1 MQFSELG
8 LDPLI
13 LNAVTASGYETA
25 TLVQQQAVPAALTG
39 RDLLVSSHT
48 GSGKTA
54 AFLLPSI
61 QRLLVESTGKG
72 IGPRVLVLTPTREL
86 ALQVEKSAM
95 KYGQALR
102 RFRTAC
108 LVGGAPYGLQLKRL
122 AQPVDVV
129 VATPGRLIDHL
140 ERGKIDFSRLEVL
153 VLDEADRMLDMGFVD
168 DIQAI
173 AARCPSERQTLLFSA
188 TLDGVVGNLA
198 RELTRDAQRI
208 EIEAA
213 PKQEAKIE
221 QRLLYADNMDHKQR
235 LLDALLR
242 DAEMTQAIVFAST
255 KRSTEEISDL
265 LADSGFASDALHGD
279 MQQGQRNRALQRLRE
294 GRTKVLVATDVAA
307 RGIDVAG
314 ISHVINF
321 DLPRQA
327 EDYVH
332 RIGRTGRA
340 GRTGIAVSF
349 AGMREGGLVKNIERY
364 TGNRIEVHTLPGL
377 EPTQRPQAGR
387 PAPGNGRPRSGNGGG
402 NRSGGFGEKRSW
414 GGGERSH
421 ASGGYSGSR
430 TDGAPRAYGDRA
442 PRGDSADNRDR
453 GFRSERPQGDRPVR
467 DGAPRGNR
475 FEGAARDHAPRSY
488 GDHAPRAYGD
498 RPPRDGNRF
507 VAEHAPKPDVDGNSV
522 EYWKKREQE
531 AKARTQRPHGDRPAR
546 AGQPARSGAGAGE
559 PRRSYGNDNR
569 GAGGHARVG
578 VRGRFKD

>member
-1 MQFSELG
+1 MSFSELG

-13 LNAVTASGYETA
+13 LKSVLAAGYENA
-25 TLVQQQAVPAALTG
+25 TPVQLQSIPAALTG
-39 RDLLVSSHT
+39 RDLLVSSNT

-61 QRLLVESTGKG
+61 QRLLAESTGKG
-72 IGPRVLVLTPTREL
+72 MGPRVLVLTPTREL

-95 KYGQALR
+95 TYGKDMR

-108 LVGGAPYGLQLKRL
+108 LVGGSPYGLQLKRL

-168 DIQAI
+168 DIKAI

-208 EIEAA
+208 EIAA
-213 PKQEAKIE
+213 VPQQESKIE
-221 QRLLYADNMDHKQR
+221 QRLLFADNMDHKNR

-242 DAEMTQAIVFAST
+242 GVDMTQAIVFAST

-265 LADSGFASDALHGD
+265 LAESGFASDALHGD

-294 GRTKVLVATDVAA
+294 GRTRVLVATDVAA

-364 TGNRIEVHTLPGL
+364 TGSRIEVHTLPGL
-377 EPTQRPQAGR
+377 EPTQKPSAGARPS
-387 PAPGNGRPRSGNGGG
+387 PGGRPRSN
-402 NRSGGFGEKRSW
+402 NSAPRGGFGDKRS
-414 GGGERSH
+414 E
-421 ASGGYSGSR
+421 
-430 TDGAPRAYGDRA
+430 
-442 PRGDSADNRDR
+442 
-453 GFRSERPQGDRPVR
+453 
-467 DGAPRGNR
+467 
-475 FEGAARDHAPRSY
+475 PRS
-488 GDHAPRAYGD
+488 YGD
-498 RPPRDGNRF
+498 RPPRGDSRDNRGGYRADARPSGDRPARSDAPRGNRADSAPRGPF
-507 VAEHAPKPDVDGNSV
+507 GGAPRAYADRPPRNEGYRGADTQGAPKAEVNGNSV
-522 EYWKKREQE
+522 EYWEKRERE
-531 AKARTQRPHGDRPAR
+531 AKAKAATPRSYGDRGNSARPA
-546 AGQPARSGAGAGE
+546 QPARSA
-559 PRRSYGNDNR
+559 GNDNR
-569 GAGGHARVG
+569 GGGNRVG

>member
-1 MQFSELG
+1 MSFSELG

-13 LNAVTASGYETA
+13 LKSVLDSGYEHA
-25 TLVQQQAVPAALTG
+25 TPVQQQAIPAALTG

-61 QRLLVESTGKG
+61 QRLLAEPTVKS

-95 KYGQALR
+95 KYGKELR

-122 AQPVDVV
+122 STPVDVV

-173 AARCPSERQTLLFSA
+173 AARCPAERQTLLFSA

-198 RELTRDAQRI
+198 RELTKDAQRI

-221 QRLLYADNMDHKQR
+221 QRLLYADNMDHKTR

-242 DAEMTQAIVFAST
+242 DVDLTQAIVFAAT
-255 KRSTEEISDL
+255 KKSAEEISDL
-265 LADSGFASDALHGD
+265 LSDSGFAADSLHGD
-279 MQQGQRNRALQRLRE
+279 MQQGQRNRALQRLRD
-294 GRTKVLVATDVAA
+294 GRTRVLVATDVAA
-307 RGIDVAG
+307 RGIDVAT

-349 AGMREGGLVKNIERY
+349 AGMREVGLVRNIERY
-364 TGNRIEVHTLPGL
+364 TGNRIDVHTLPGL
-377 EPTQRPQAGR
+377 EPTQKPAGGR
-387 PAPGNGRPRSGNGGG
+387 PAG
-402 NRSGGFGEKRSW
+402 NR
-414 GGGERSH
+414 
-421 ASGGYSGSR
+421 
-430 TDGAPRAYGDRA
+430 
-442 PRGDSADNRDR
+442 
-453 GFRSERPQGDRPVR
+453 
-467 DGAPRGNR
+467 PRGNA
-475 FEGAARDHAPRSY
+475 GARGGYGDKRPDGQKRSY
-488 GDHAPRAYGD
+488 GDRSEPRSYGD
-498 RPPRDGNRF
+498 RPPRGDSRDNRDRGYRSDARPVRSAAPRANRF
-507 VAEHAPKPDVDGNSV
+507 EQAARTPSDVPRMTEERGGPEVDGNSV
-522 EYWKKREQE
+522 EYWARRERE
-531 AKARTQRPHGDRPAR
+531 AKAAVARHGNRDGNRARP
-546 AGQPARSGAGAGE
+546 GQA
-559 PRRSYGNDNR
+559 RSYGGDSRPGGSR
-569 GAGGHARVG
+569 GG

>member
-1 MQFSELG
+1 MSFSELG
-8 LDPLI
+8 LDPL
-13 LNAVTASGYETA
+13 LLKSVLAAGYENA
-25 TLVQQQAVPAALTG
+25 TPVQMQSIPAAMTG
-39 RDLLVSSHT
+39 RDLLVSSNT

-54 AFLLPSI
+54 AFLLPSM

-72 IGPRVLVLTPTREL
+72 MGPRVLVLTPTREL

-95 KYGQALR
+95 KYGNDLR

-108 LVGGAPYGLQLKRL
+108 LVGGSPYGLQLKRL
-122 AQPVDVV
+122 SQPVDVV

-168 DIQAI
+168 DIKAI
-173 AARCPSERQTLLFSA
+173 AARCPKERQTLLFSA

-208 EIEAA
+208 EIAA
-213 PKQEAKIE
+213 VPMQEAKIE
-221 QRLLYADNMDHKQR
+221 QRMLFADNMDHKNR

-242 DAEMTQAIVFAST
+242 DVEMTQAIVFAST

-265 LADSGFASDALHGD
+265 LAESGFASDALHGD

-377 EPTQRPQAGR
+377 EPTQKPSAGRPSAGR
-387 PAPGNGRPRSGNGGG
+387 PASSGRPRSN
-402 NRSGGFGEKRSW
+402 SGPRVGEKRSF
-414 GGGERSH
+414 
-421 ASGGYSGSR
+421 
-430 TDGAPRAYGDRA
+430 GDR
-442 PRGDSADNRDR
+442 
-453 GFRSERPQGDRPVR
+453 SE
-467 DGAPRGNR
+467 
-475 FEGAARDHAPRSY
+475 PRS
-488 GDHAPRAYGD
+488 YGD
-498 RPPRDGNRF
+498 RPPRGDSRDNRDRGYRADAPRPAGDRPARSDASPGNRF
-507 VAEHAPKPDVDGNSV
+507 DGAPRTPYADRPPRNEGFRGAEASREPKAEVNGNSV
-522 EYWKKREQE
+522 EYWEKRERE
-531 AKARTQRPHGDRPAR
+531 AKAKAAAARGNSARP
-546 AGQPARSGAGAGE
+546 GQP
-559 PRRSYGNDNR
+559 RSYGNDNR
-569 GAGGHARVG
+569 GGNSRVG

>member
-1 MQFSELG
+1 MSFSELG

-13 LNAVTASGYETA
+13 LKSVLAAGYETA
-25 TLVQQQAVPAALTG
+25 TPVQLQAIPAALTG
-39 RDLLVSSHT
+39 RDLLVSSNT

-95 KYGQALR
+95 TYGKDMR

-108 LVGGAPYGLQLKRL
+108 LVGGSPYGLQLKRL
-122 AQPVDVV
+122 SQSVDVV

-168 DIQAI
+168 DIKSI
-173 AARCPSERQTLLFSA
+173 AARCPKERQTLLFSA

-198 RELTRDAQRI
+198 RELTREAQRI
-208 EIEAA
+208 EIAA
-213 PKQEAKIE
+213 VPMQESKIE
-221 QRLLYADNMDHKQR
+221 QRLLFADNMDHKNR

-242 DAEMTQAIVFAST
+242 GVEMTQAIVFAST

-265 LADSGFASDALHGD
+265 LAESGFASDALHGD

-349 AGMREGGLVKNIERY
+349 AGMREVGLVKNIERY

-377 EPTQRPQAGR
+377 EPTQKPTAGR
-387 PAPGNGRPRSGNGGG
+387 PPAGRPSSGRPRTANAP
-402 NRSGGFGEKRSW
+402 RAGEKRSF
-414 GGGERSH
+414 GDRSE
-421 ASGGYSGSR
+421 
-430 TDGAPRAYGDRA
+430 PRSYGDRP
-442 PRGDSADNRDR
+442 PRGDSRDNRDR
-453 GFRSERPQGDRPVR
+453 GYRADAPRPSGDRPAR
-467 DGAPRGNR
+467 TDAPRGNR
-475 FEGAARDHAPRSY
+475 FENAARGPSDVPRVYS
-488 GDHAPRAYGD
+488 D
-498 RPPRDGNRF
+498 RPPRNEGYRGAAAAPAPR
-507 VAEHAPKPDVDGNSV
+507 AEVDGNSV
-522 EYWKKREQE
+522 EYWEKRERE
-531 AKARTQRPHGDRPAR
+531 AKAKAAAARGNNGNSAARPS
-546 AGQPARSGAGAGE
+546 QPRSFGTE
-559 PRRSYGNDNR
+559 NR
-569 GAGGHARVG
+569 GGSSRVG

>member
-1 MQFSELG
+1 MSFSELG

-13 LNAVTASGYETA
+13 LKSVLDAGYENA
-25 TLVQQQAVPAALTG
+25 TPVQQQAIPAALTG

-61 QRLLVESTGKG
+61 QRLLAEPGVKSM
-72 IGPRVLVLTPTREL
+72 GPRVLVLTPTREL

-95 KYGQALR
+95 KYGAALR

-122 AQPVDVV
+122 SAPVDVV

-168 DIQAI
+168 DIRAI
-173 AARCPSERQTLLFSA
+173 AARCPAARQTLLFSA

-198 RELTRDAQRI
+198 RELTKDAQRI
-208 EIEAA
+208 EIAAA
-213 PKQEAKIE
+213 PKAEAKIE
-221 QRLLYADNMDHKQR
+221 QRLLYADNMDHKTR

-242 DAEMTQAIVFAST
+242 DVDMTQAIVFAAT
-255 KRSTEEISDL
+255 KKSAEEISDL
-265 LADSGFASDALHGD
+265 LSGSGFAADSLHGD
-279 MQQGQRNRALQRLRE
+279 MQQGQRNRALQRLRD
-294 GRTKVLVATDVAA
+294 GRTRVLVATDVAA
-307 RGIDVAG
+307 RGIDVAT

-349 AGMREGGLVKNIERY
+349 AGMREVGLVKNIERY
-364 TGNRIEVHTLPGL
+364 TGSRIDVHTLPGL
-377 EPTQRPQAGR
+377 EPAQKPAAGR
-387 PAPGNGRPRSGNGGG
+387 PAGNRPRGNPAGG
-402 NRSGGFGEKRSW
+402 RGFGDKRA
-414 GGGERSH
+414 RS
-421 ASGGYSGSR
+421 SE
-430 TDGAPRAYGDRA
+430 PRSYGDRP
-442 PRGDSADNRDR
+442 PRGDSRDNRDR
-453 GFRSERPQGDRPVR
+453 GYRSDARPARTD
-467 DGAPRGNR
+467 APRGNR
-475 FEGAARDHAPRSY
+475 FEQAVRTPSDVPRMT
-488 GDHAPRAYGD
+488 G
-498 RPPRDGNRF
+498 
-507 VAEHAPKPDVDGNSV
+507 EHASAVEVNGNSV
-522 EYWKKREQE
+522 EYWEKRERE
-531 AKARTQRPHGDRPAR
+531 AKARAAAARNANGNRARPA
-546 AGQPARSGAGAGE
+546 QP
-559 PRRSYGNDNR
+559 RSYGDSR
-569 GAGGHARVG
+569 PGGSRG

>member
-1 MQFSELG
+1 MSFSELG

-13 LNAVTASGYETA
+13 LKSVLAAGYENA
-25 TLVQQQAVPAALTG
+25 TPVQQQAIPAALG
-39 RDLLVSSHT
+39 GGDLLVSSHT

-61 QRLLVESTGKG
+61 QRLLAEPAIKS

-86 ALQVEKSAM
+86 ALQVEKAAM
-95 KYGQALR
+95 TYGKEMR

-122 AQPVDVV
+122 SQPVDVV

-168 DIQAI
+168 DIKAI
-173 AARCPSERQTLLFSA
+173 AARCPAERQTLLFSA

-198 RELTRDAQRI
+198 RELTRDARRI
-208 EIEAA
+208 EIEAV
-213 PKQEAKIE
+213 PHKEAKIE
-221 QRLLYADNMDHKQR
+221 QRLLFADNMDHKNR

-242 DAEMTQAIVFAST
+242 DVDMVQAIVFAST

-265 LADSGFASDALHGD
+265 LAESGFASDALHGD

-294 GRTKVLVATDVAA
+294 GRTRVLVATDVAA
-307 RGIDVAG
+307 RGIDVAS

-364 TGNRIEVHTLPGL
+364 TGKRIEVHTLPGL
-377 EPTQRPQAGR
+377 EPTQRPSTGR
-387 PAPGNGRPRSGNGGG
+387 PGSGRPPGKGPRGGYEK
-402 NRSGGFGEKRSW
+402 RGFGDRSEPRSY
-414 GGGERSH
+414 GER
-421 ASGGYSGSR
+421 A
-430 TDGAPRAYGDRA
+430 
-442 PRGDSADNRDR
+442 RGDSRDNRDR
-453 GFRSERPQGDRPVR
+453 G
-467 DGAPRGNR
+467 PRGEVR
-475 FEGAARDHAPRSY
+475 RGEGARGKRFDNVVRGPSDVPRMT
-488 GDHAPRAYGD
+488 D
-498 RPPRDGNRF
+498 
-507 VAEHAPKPDVDGNSV
+507 EHPSGYRGAADKPEVNGNSV
-522 EYWKKREQE
+522 EYWEKRERE
-531 AKARTQRPHGDRPAR
+531 AKAKAAAARAYGDRGNGGRPAR
-546 AGQPARSGAGAGE
+546 G
-559 PRRSYGNDNR
+559 YGNENR
-569 GAGGHARVG
+569 GAAGRGG

>member
-1 MQFSELG
+1 MSFSELG

-13 LNAVTASGYETA
+13 LKSVQAAGYENA
-25 TLVQQQAVPAALTG
+25 TPVQTQAIPAALTG
-39 RDLLVSSHT
+39 RDLLVSSNT

-61 QRLLVESTGKG
+61 QRLQAEPTVKSM
-72 IGPRVLVLTPTREL
+72 GPRVLVLTPTREL

-95 KYGQALR
+95 TYGKELR

-122 AQPVDVV
+122 SQPVDVV

-168 DIQAI
+168 DIKAI
-173 AARCPSERQTLLFSA
+173 AARCPAERQTLLFSA

-208 EIEAA
+208 EIEAV
-213 PKQEAKIE
+213 PHKEAKIE
-221 QRLLYADNMDHKQR
+221 QRLLFADNMDHKNR

-242 DAEMTQAIVFAST
+242 DVDMVQAIVFAST

-294 GRTKVLVATDVAA
+294 GRTRVLVATDVAA
-307 RGIDVAG
+307 RGIDVAT

-377 EPTQRPQAGR
+377 EPTQRPASGR
-387 PAPGNGRPRSGNGGG
+387 PSSGRPRANNGP
-402 NRSGGFGEKRSW
+402 RSFGEKRP
-414 GGGERSH
+414 GEQKRSF
-421 ASGGYSGSR
+421 GDR
-430 TDGAPRAYGDRA
+430 NEPRSYGDRP
-442 PRGDSADNRDR
+442 PRGDSRDNRDR
-453 GFRSERPQGDRPVR
+453 GYRADARGGQRPARSD
-467 DGAPRGNR
+467 APRGNR
-475 FEGAARDHAPRSY
+475 FEQAAMHGPSDVPRMT
-488 GDHAPRAYGD
+488 GD
-498 RPPRDGNRF
+498 RPPRTERF
-507 VAEHAPKPDVDGNSV
+507 RGIDVPREPNGEVNGNSV
-522 EYWKKREQE
+522 EYWEKRERE
-531 AKARTQRPHGDRPAR
+531 AKAKAAAAAT
-546 AGQPARSGAGAGE
+546 
-559 PRRSYGNDNR
+559 RSYGNRAPGARTAQPR
-569 GAGGHARVG
+569 GNDHRGGANRVG
-578 VRGRFKD
+578 VRGRFKG

>member
-1 MQFSELG
+1 MSFSELG

-13 LNAVTASGYETA
+13 LKSVLAAGYENA
-25 TLVQQQAVPAALTG
+25 TPVQMQAIPAALSG

-61 QRLLVESTGKG
+61 QRMLAEPTVKSM
-72 IGPRVLVLTPTREL
+72 GPRVLVLTPTREL
-86 ALQVEKSAM
+86 ALQVEKAAM
-95 KYGQALR
+95 TYGKDMR

-122 AQPVDVV
+122 SQPVDVV

-168 DIQAI
+168 DIKAI
-173 AARCPSERQTLLFSA
+173 AARCPAERQTLLFSA

-208 EIEAA
+208 EIEAV
-213 PKQEAKIE
+213 PHKESKIE
-221 QRLLYADNMDHKQR
+221 QRLLFADNMDHKNR

-242 DAEMTQAIVFAST
+242 DVEMVQAIVFAST

-294 GRTKVLVATDVAA
+294 GRTRVLVATDVAA
-307 RGIDVAG
+307 RGIDVAS

-377 EPTQRPQAGR
+377 EPTQKPASGR
-387 PAPGNGRPRSGNGGG
+387 PASSGRPRSNNGP
-402 NRSGGFGEKRSW
+402 RGGFGEKRSF
-414 GGGERSH
+414 GDRSE
-421 ASGGYSGSR
+421 
-430 TDGAPRAYGDRA
+430 PRSYGDRP
-442 PRGDSADNRDR
+442 PRGDSRDNRDR
-453 GFRSERPQGDRPVR
+453 GYRADARPNGDRPAR
-467 DGAPRGNR
+467 PDAPRGNR
-475 FEGAARDHAPRSY
+475 FEQAARGPSDVPRMTGDRPPRNDAYRGAAAATAPKAEVNGNSVEYWEKREREAKAKAAAPRSY
-488 GDHAPRAYGD
+488 GDR
-498 RPPRDGNRF
+498 
-507 VAEHAPKPDVDGNSV
+507 GNS
-522 EYWKKREQE
+522 
-531 AKARTQRPHGDRPAR
+531 ARP
-546 AGQPARSGAGAGE
+546 GQP
-559 PRRSYGNDNR
+559 RSYGNENR
-569 GAGGHARVG
+569 GGGNRVG

>member
-1 MQFSELG
+1 MSFSELG
-8 LDPLI
+8 LDPII
-13 LNAVTASGYETA
+13 LQSVLEAGYENA
-25 TLVQQQAVPAALTG
+25 TPVQVQAIPAALTG

-61 QRLLVESTGKG
+61 QRLLAEPKVKS

-122 AQPVDVV
+122 STPVDVV

-168 DIQAI
+168 DIKAI
-173 AARCPSERQTLLFSA
+173 AARCPAERQTLLFSA

-221 QRLLYADNMDHKQR
+221 QRLLFADNMDHKTR

-242 DAEMTQAIVFAST
+242 DVELTQAIVFAAT
-255 KRSTEEISDL
+255 KRSAEEISDL
-265 LADSGFASDALHGD
+265 LADSGFASDSLHGD
-279 MQQGQRNRALQRLRE
+279 MQQGQRNRALQRLRD
-294 GRTKVLVATDVAA
+294 GRTRVLVATDVAA

-340 GRTGIAVSF
+340 GRTGIAVSLV
-349 AGMREGGLVKNIERY
+349 GMREGGLVRAIERY
-364 TGNRIEVHTLPGL
+364 TGNRIDVHTLPGL
-377 EPTQRPQAGR
+377 EPTQKPASGR
-387 PAPGNGRPRSGNGGG
+387 PASNRPRGNGSAR
-402 NRSGGFGEKRSW
+402 GGFGDKRGW
-414 GGGERSH
+414 NNEARS
-421 ASGGYSGSR
+421 
-430 TDGAPRAYGDRA
+430 YGDRPA
-442 PRGDSADNRDR
+442 RGEGRDNRDR
-453 GFRSERPQGDRPVR
+453 GYRAD
-467 DGAPRGNR
+467 APRGNR
-475 FEGAARDHAPRSY
+475 FDAAARPQADRVPRNE
-488 GDHAPRAYGD
+488 GRG
-498 RPPRDGNRF
+498 
-507 VAEHAPKPDVDGNSV
+507 AETQTPKGEVNGNSI
-522 EYWKKREQE
+522 EYWEKRERE
-531 AKARTQRPHGDRPAR
+531 AKAKAKATATRNYGSRT
-546 AGQPARSGAGAGE
+546 GQPRGFGH
-559 PRRSYGNDNR
+559 DNHHGQGHR
-569 GAGGHARVG
+569 GG

>member
-1 MQFSELG
+1 MSFSELG
-8 LDPLI
+8 LDPL
-13 LNAVTASGYETA
+13 LLKSVLASGYATA
-25 TLVQQQAVPAALTG
+25 TPVQQQAIPAALSG

-54 AFLLPSI
+54 AFMLPSI
-61 QRLLVESTGKG
+61 QRMLAEPTVKSM
-72 IGPRVLVLTPTREL
+72 GPRVLVLTPTREL
-86 ALQVEKSAM
+86 ALQVEKAAM
-95 KYGQALR
+95 TYGKEMR

-122 AQPVDVV
+122 SQPVDVV

-153 VLDEADRMLDMGFVD
+153 VLDEADRMLDMGFID
-168 DIQAI
+168 DIKAI
-173 AARCPSERQTLLFSA
+173 AARCPTERQTLLFSA

-198 RELTRDAQRI
+198 RELTREALRI
-208 EIEAA
+208 EIAAA
-213 PKQEAKIE
+213 PQQEAKIE
-221 QRLLYADNMDHKQR
+221 QRLLFADNMDHKNR

-242 DAEMTQAIVFAST
+242 DVEMTQAIVFAST

-349 AGMREGGLVKNIERY
+349 AGMRETGLVRNIERY

-377 EPTQRPQAGR
+377 EPTQKPASGR
-387 PAPGNGRPRSGNGGG
+387 PSSSGRPRSNSGA
-402 NRSGGFGEKRSW
+402 RGGFGDKRSF
-414 GGGERSH
+414 GDRSE
-421 ASGGYSGSR
+421 
-430 TDGAPRAYGDRA
+430 PRSYGDRP
-442 PRGDSADNRDR
+442 PRGDSRDNRDR
-453 GFRSERPQGDRPVR
+453 GYRADARPGGDRPAR
-467 DGAPRGNR
+467 SDSPRGNR
-475 FEGAARDHAPRSY
+475 FEQAARGPSDVPRMT
-488 GDHAPRAYGD
+488 GD
-498 RPPRDGNRF
+498 RPPRTEGFHGADARHEPK
-507 VAEHAPKPDVDGNSV
+507 AEVNGNSI
-522 EYWKKREQE
+522 EYWEKRERE
-531 AKARTQRPHGDRPAR
+531 AKAKAKAAAT
-546 AGQPARSGAGAGE
+546 
-559 PRRSYGNDNR
+559 RSYGAR
-569 GAGGHARVG
+569 GNAGTGARPAQPRGFGNEGRGGGNRVG

>member
-1 MQFSELG
+1 MSFSELG
-8 LDPLI
+8 LDPL
-13 LNAVTASGYETA
+13 LLKSVLASGYENA
-25 TLVQQQAVPAALTG
+25 TPVQQLAIPAALTG

-54 AFLLPSI
+54 AFMLPSI
-61 QRLLVESTGKG
+61 QRMLAEPTIKG
-72 IGPRVLVLTPTREL
+72 MGPRVLVLTPTREL
-86 ALQVEKSAM
+86 AQQVEKAAIT
-95 KYGQALR
+95 YGNEVR

-108 LVGGAPYGLQLKRL
+108 LVGGSPYGLQLKRL
-122 AQPVDVV
+122 SQPVDVV

-168 DIQAI
+168 DIKAI
-173 AARCPSERQTLLFSA
+173 AARCPKERQTLLFSA

-208 EIEAA
+208 EIEAV
-213 PKQEAKIE
+213 PHLESKIE
-221 QRLLYADNMDHKQR
+221 QRLLFADNMDHKNR

-242 DAEMTQAIVFAST
+242 GVEMTQAIVFAST

-265 LADSGFASDALHGD
+265 LSESGFASDALHGD

-294 GRTKVLVATDVAA
+294 GRTRVLVATDVAA
-307 RGIDVAG
+307 RGLDVAG

-349 AGMREGGLVKNIERY
+349 AGMREVGLVKNIERY

-377 EPTQRPQAGR
+377 EPSQKPTAGR
-387 PAPGNGRPRSGNGGG
+387 PAAAGRPRSNAGP
-402 NRSGGFGEKRSW
+402 RGGFGDKRS
-414 GGGERSH
+414 EPRS
-421 ASGGYSGSR
+421 
-430 TDGAPRAYGDRA
+430 YGDR
-442 PRGDSADNRDR
+442 PLRGDSRDNRDR
-453 GFRSERPQGDRPVR
+453 GYRADARPGGDRPAHS
-467 DGAPRGNR
+467 DAPRGNR
-475 FEGAARDHAPRSY
+475 ADSAPR
-488 GDHAPRAYGD
+488 GPFGGAPRAAYGD
-498 RPPRDGNRF
+498 RPPRNEAYRGSD
-507 VAEHAPKPDVDGNSV
+507 AQIAPKAEVNGNSV
-522 EYWKKREQE
+522 EYWEKRERE
-531 AKARTQRPHGDRPAR
+531 AKAKAAAP
-546 AGQPARSGAGAGE
+546 
-559 PRRSYGNDNR
+559 RSYGDRGNSARPGQPRSAGNENR
-569 GAGGHARVG
+569 GGGNRVG

>member
-13 LNAVTASGYETA
+13 LNAVTSSGYETA
-25 TLVQQQAVPAALTG
+25 TPVQQQAIPAAITG

-54 AFLLPSI
+54 AFLLPSL
-61 QRLLVESTGKG
+61 QRMQADPTVKS

-86 ALQVEKSAM
+86 ALQVEKAAM

-122 AQPVDVV
+122 AQPVDIV

-140 ERGKIDFSRLEVL
+140 ERGKIDFSRIEVL

-173 AARCPSERQTLLFSA
+173 AARCPTERQTLLFSA

-198 RELTRDAQRI
+198 RQLTRDALRI
-208 EIEAA
+208 EIEAVA
-213 PKQEAKIE
+213 QADAKIE

-242 DAEMTQAIVFAST
+242 DVDLTQAIVFAST

-265 LADSGFASDALHGD
+265 LSESGFASDALHGD

-364 TGNRIEVHTLPGL
+364 TGNRIEIHTLPGL
-377 EPTQRPQAGR
+377 EPTQRPQSGGSR
-387 PAPGNGRPRSGNGGG
+387 PAGNGRPRSSAGG
-402 NRSGGFGEKRSW
+402 NRGSGGFGEKRSW
-414 GGGERSH
+414 GGGDRPERKF
-421 ASGGYSGSR
+421 
-430 TDGAPRAYGDRA
+430 DGAPRAYGDRA

-453 GFRSERPQGDRPVR
+453 GFRGDRPVR
-467 DGAPRGNR
+467 EGAPRTQG
-475 FEGAARDHAPRSY
+475 PRAH
-488 GDHAPRAYGD
+488 GEQAPRAYG
-498 RPPRDGNRF
+498 NRF
-507 VAEHAPKPDVDGNSV
+507 EAAAAPKPDVDGNSI

-531 AKARTQRPHGDRPAR
+531 ARARAQRPNGDRPAR
-546 AGQPARSGAGAGE
+546 AAQPARNAGE
-559 PRRSYGNDNR
+559 ARRSYGNDSR
-569 GAGGHARVG
+569 GPGGPAPRSG

>member
-1 MQFSELG
+1 MSFAELG

-13 LNAVTASGYETA
+13 LKSVLAAGYENA
-25 TLVQQQAVPAALTG
+25 TPVQQQSIPAAISG

-54 AFLLPSI
+54 AFLLPSL
-61 QRLLVESTGKG
+61 QRLLAEPTVKSM
-72 IGPRVLVLTPTREL
+72 GPRVLVLTPTREL
-86 ALQVEKSAM
+86 ALQVEKAAM
-95 KYGQALR
+95 TYGKELR

-122 AQPVDVV
+122 SQPVDVV

-168 DIQAI
+168 DIKTI
-173 AARCPSERQTLLFSA
+173 ASRCPAERQTLLFSA

-208 EIEAA
+208 EIAA
-213 PKQEAKIE
+213 VPHQESKIE
-221 QRLLYADNMDHKQR
+221 QRLLFTDNMDHKNR

-242 DAEMTQAIVFAST
+242 DVDMVQAIVFAAT
-255 KRSTEEISDL
+255 KRSAEEISDL
-265 LADSGFASDALHGD
+265 LAESGFASDSLHGD

-294 GRTKVLVATDVAA
+294 GRTRVLVATDVAA
-307 RGIDVAG
+307 RGIDVAT

-340 GRTGIAVSF
+340 GRTGVAVSF

-377 EPTQRPQAGR
+377 EPTQKPASGRPASAGR
-387 PAPGNGRPRSGNGGG
+387 PRGNGAPRGNAAP
-402 NRSGGFGEKRSW
+402 RGGFGEKRSF
-414 GGGERSH
+414 GDRSE
-421 ASGGYSGSR
+421 
-430 TDGAPRAYGDRA
+430 PRSYGDRP
-442 PRGDSADNRDR
+442 PRGDSRDNRDR
-453 GFRSERPQGDRPVR
+453 GFRSD
-467 DGAPRGNR
+467 APRGNR
-475 FEGAARDHAPRSY
+475 FEQAARGPSDVPRMT
-488 GDHAPRAYGD
+488 GE
-498 RPPRDGNRF
+498 RPPRNDGYRG
-507 VAEHAPKPDVDGNSV
+507 AAAAAPKGEVNGNSV
-522 EYWKKREQE
+522 EYWEKRERE
-531 AKARTQRPHGDRPAR
+531 AKAAKPAGRSYGDRGNSAR
-546 AGQPARSGAGAGE
+546 PGPARSFGGE
-559 PRRSYGNDNR
+559 NR
-569 GAGGHARVG
+569 GGGNRVG

>member
-1 MQFSELG
+1 MSFSELG

-13 LNAVTASGYETA
+13 LKSVIDAGYETA
-25 TLVQQQAVPAALTG
+25 TPVQVQAVPAALTG

-61 QRLLVESTGKG
+61 QRLLAEPTVKS

-122 AQPVDVV
+122 STPVDVV

-168 DIQAI
+168 DIKAI
-173 AARCPSERQTLLFSA
+173 AARCPAERQTLLFSA

-208 EIEAA
+208 EIEAV
-213 PKQEAKIE
+213 PHKESKIE
-221 QRLLYADNMDHKQR
+221 QRLLFADNMDHKTR

-242 DAEMTQAIVFAST
+242 DVELTQAIVFAAT
-255 KRSTEEISDL
+255 KKSAEEISDL
-265 LADSGFASDALHGD
+265 LSDSGFAADSLHGD
-279 MQQGQRNRALQRLRE
+279 MQQGQRNRALQRLRD
-294 GRTKVLVATDVAA
+294 GRTRVLVATDVAA
-307 RGIDVAG
+307 RGIDVAT

-349 AGMREGGLVKNIERY
+349 AGMREVGLVRNIERY
-364 TGNRIEVHTLPGL
+364 TGNRIDVHTLPGL
-377 EPTQRPQAGR
+377 EPTQKPTSGR
-387 PAPGNGRPRSGNGGG
+387 PASSRPRSNAGGP
-402 NRSGGFGEKRSW
+402 RGGSGEKRGW
-414 GGGERSH
+414 NNEPRS
-421 ASGGYSGSR
+421 
-430 TDGAPRAYGDRA
+430 YGDRP
-442 PRGDSADNRDR
+442 PRGESRDNRDR
-453 GFRSERPQGDRPVR
+453 GYRADARPARGD
-467 DGAPRGNR
+467 APRGNR
-475 FEGAARDHAPRSY
+475 FEQAVRGPSDVPRMT
-488 GDHAPRAYGD
+488 AD
-498 RPPRDGNRF
+498 RPEGF
-507 VAEHAPKPDVDGNSV
+507 QGGAEINGNSV
-522 EYWKKREQE
+522 EYWEKRERE
-531 AKARTQRPHGDRPAR
+531 AKAKAAAARSYSSRGNGAPR
-546 AGQPARSGAGAGE
+546 AGQARSFGNESRPAGA
-559 PRRSYGNDNR
+559 R
-569 GAGGHARVG
+569 GG
-578 VRGRFKD
+578 VRGRFKG

>member
-1 MQFSELG
+1 MSFSELG

-13 LNAVTASGYETA
+13 LKSVLSAGYENA
-25 TLVQQQAVPAALTG
+25 TPVQMQAIPAALG
-39 RDLLVSSHT
+39 GGDLLVSSHT

-61 QRLLVESTGKG
+61 QRLLTESTGKG
-72 IGPRVLVLTPTREL
+72 MGPRVLVLTPTREL
-86 ALQVEKSAM
+86 ALQVEKAAM
-95 KYGQALR
+95 TYGKDMR

-108 LVGGAPYGLQLKRL
+108 LVGGSPYGLQLKRL
-122 AQPVDVV
+122 SQPVDVV

-168 DIQAI
+168 DIKSI
-173 AARCPSERQTLLFSA
+173 ASRCPKERQTLLFSA

-198 RELTRDAQRI
+198 RELTHDAQRI
-208 EIEAA
+208 EIAA
-213 PKQEAKIE
+213 VPVQESKIE
-221 QRLLYADNMDHKQR
+221 QRMLFADNMDHKNR

-242 DAEMTQAIVFAST
+242 GVDMTQAIVFAST

-265 LADSGFASDALHGD
+265 LSESGFASDALHGD

-349 AGMREGGLVKNIERY
+349 AGMREVGLVRNIERY

-377 EPTQRPQAGR
+377 EPSQKPSAGR
-387 PAPGNGRPRSGNGGG
+387 PAAGRPRTNNSPRGGYG
-402 NRSGGFGEKRSW
+402 DKRPDGPKRSF
-414 GGGERSH
+414 GDRS
-421 ASGGYSGSR
+421 SE
-430 TDGAPRAYGDRA
+430 PRSYGDRP
-442 PRGDSADNRDR
+442 PRGDSRDNRDR
-453 GFRSERPQGDRPVR
+453 SYRADRPAGDRPAR
-467 DGAPRGNR
+467 SDAPRGNR
-475 FEGAARDHAPRSY
+475 FEGAART
-488 GDHAPRAYGD
+488 YGD
-498 RPPRDGNRF
+498 RPARTDDRPPRNDSFRG
-507 VAEHAPKPDVDGNSV
+507 APESRDAKPEVNGNSV
-522 EYWKKREQE
+522 EYWEKRERE
-531 AKARTQRPHGDRPAR
+531 AKTKAAAARGGYGDRGSKPR
-546 AGQPARSGAGAGE
+546 AAQPRSYGSGNGSGAG
-559 PRRSYGNDNR
+559 N
-569 GAGGHARVG
+569 GGQARVG

>member
-1 MQFSELG
+1 MSFSELG

-13 LNAVTASGYETA
+13 LKSVLEAGYENA
-25 TLVQQQAVPAALTG
+25 TPVQMQAVPAALTG

-61 QRLLVESTGKG
+61 QRLLAEPKNKS

-95 KYGQALR
+95 KYGKDLR

-108 LVGGAPYGLQLKRL
+108 LVGGAPFGLQAKRI

-140 ERGKIDFSRLEVL
+140 ERGKLDFSRLEVL

-198 RELTRDAQRI
+198 NELTRDAQRI

-221 QRLLYADNMDHKQR
+221 QRLLYADNMDHKMR
-235 LLDALLR
+235 LLDSLLR
-242 DAEMTQAIVFAST
+242 DVELSQAIVFAAT
-255 KRSTEEISDL
+255 KKSAEEISDL
-265 LADSGFASDALHGD
+265 LADSGFASDSLHGD
-279 MQQGQRNRALQRLRE
+279 MQQGQRNRALQRLRDN
-294 GRTKVLVATDVAA
+294 RTKVLVATDVAA

-340 GRTGIAVSF
+340 GRTGIAVSLV
-349 AGMREGGLVKNIERY
+349 GMREGGLVRAIERY
-364 TGNRIEVHTLPGL
+364 TGNRIDVHTLPGL
-377 EPTQRPQAGR
+377 EPTQKPSSGR
-387 PAPGNGRPRSGNGGG
+387 PGGNSRPRGQDGA
-402 NRSGGFGEKRSW
+402 RGFGEKRAWNKEPRSY
-414 GGGERSH
+414 GGG
-421 ASGGYSGSR
+421 GQ
-430 TDGAPRAYGDRA
+430 
-442 PRGDSADNRDR
+442 PRGENRDNRDR
-453 GFRSERPQGDRPVR
+453 GNRFD
-467 DGAPRGNR
+467 APRGSR
-475 FEGAARDHAPRSY
+475 FAEVAST
-488 GDHAPRAYGD
+488 D
-498 RPPRDGNRF
+498 RTQRTWGNRVPQEEP
-507 VAEHAPKPDVDGNSV
+507 VAKQDVDGNSV
-522 EYWKKREQE
+522 EYWARRERE
-531 AKARTQRPHGDRPAR
+531 AKTQAKAKPA
-546 AGQPARSGAGAGE
+546 ARSYGNRNTGSGQHGAARGT
-559 PRRSYGNDNR
+559 GNDNR
-569 GAGGHARVG
+569 GGGARTG

>member
-1 MQFSELG
+1 MSFSELG

-13 LNAVTASGYETA
+13 LKSVLAAGYENA
-25 TLVQQQAVPAALTG
+25 TPVQQQAIPAALSG

-61 QRLLVESTGKG
+61 QRLLAEPTVKS

-95 KYGQALR
+95 TYGRELR

-122 AQPVDVV
+122 SQPVDVV

-168 DIQAI
+168 DIRAI
-173 AARCPSERQTLLFSA
+173 AARCPAERQTLLFSA

-198 RELTRDAQRI
+198 RELTKDAQRI
-208 EIEAA
+208 EIAA
-213 PKQEAKIE
+213 VPQQEAKIE
-221 QRLLYADNMDHKQR
+221 QRLLFADNMDHKNR

-242 DAEMTQAIVFAST
+242 DVEMVQAIVFAST

-294 GRTKVLVATDVAA
+294 GRTRVLVATDVAA
-307 RGIDVAG
+307 RGIDVAT

-377 EPTQRPQAGR
+377 EPTQKPASGR
-387 PAPGNGRPRSGNGGG
+387 PAGRPRSNNGP
-402 NRSGGFGEKRSW
+402 RGGFGDKRSF
-414 GGGERSH
+414 
-421 ASGGYSGSR
+421 
-430 TDGAPRAYGDRA
+430 GDR
-442 PRGDSADNRDR
+442 
-453 GFRSERPQGDRPVR
+453 SE
-467 DGAPRGNR
+467 
-475 FEGAARDHAPRSY
+475 PRS
-488 GDHAPRAYGD
+488 YGD
-498 RPPRDGNRF
+498 RPPRGDSRDNRDRGYRADARPGAARPARGDRF
-507 VAEHAPKPDVDGNSV
+507 EQAARGPSDVPRMTGDRHDSYRGAAAPAPRAEVNGNSV
-522 EYWKKREQE
+522 EYWEKRERE
-531 AKARTQRPHGDRPAR
+531 AKAKAK
-546 AGQPARSGAGAGE
+546 AGAT
-559 PRRSYGNDNR
+559 RSYGDRGNSARPGQPRGYGNENR
-569 GAGGHARVG
+569 GGGNRVG

>member
-1 MQFSELG
+1 MSFSELG

-13 LNAVTASGYETA
+13 LKSVLAAGYENA
-25 TLVQQQAVPAALTG
+25 TPVQMQAIPAALTG
-39 RDLLVSSHT
+39 RDLLVSSNT

-61 QRLLVESTGKG
+61 QRLQAEPTIKSM
-72 IGPRVLVLTPTREL
+72 GPRVLVLTPTREL

-95 KYGQALR
+95 KYGNDLR

-122 AQPVDVV
+122 SQPVDVV

-173 AARCPSERQTLLFSA
+173 AKRCPTDRQTLLFSA

-208 EIEAA
+208 EIEAV

-221 QRLLYADNMDHKQR
+221 QRLLFADNMDHKNR

-242 DAEMTQAIVFAST
+242 DVEMVQAIVFAST

-265 LADSGFASDALHGD
+265 LAESGFASDALHGD

-364 TGNRIEVHTLPGL
+364 TGDRIEVHTLPGL
-377 EPTQRPQAGR
+377 EPTQKPSAGR
-387 PAPGNGRPRSGNGGG
+387 PAAGRPSAGRPRSNASP
-402 NRSGGFGEKRSW
+402 RSGGFGDKRS
-414 GGGERSH
+414 EPRS
-421 ASGGYSGSR
+421 
-430 TDGAPRAYGDRA
+430 YGDRP
-442 PRGDSADNRDR
+442 PRGDSRDNRDR
-453 GFRSERPQGDRPVR
+453 GYRADARPSGDHRPARSD
-467 DGAPRGNR
+467 APRGNR
-475 FEGAARDHAPRSY
+475 FENAVRGPSDVPRMTS
-488 GDHAPRAYGD
+488 D
-498 RPPRDGNRF
+498 RPPRGEGYRGAA
-507 VAEHAPKPDVDGNSV
+507 VSAPKAEVNGNSV
-522 EYWKKREQE
+522 EYWEKRERE
-531 AKARTQRPHGDRPAR
+531 AKAKAAAARSSGAR
-546 AGQPARSGAGAGE
+546 AGQP
-559 PRRSYGNDNR
+559 RSYGNENR
-569 GAGGHARVG
+569 GGGNRVG

>member
-1 MQFSELG
+1 MSFSELG

-13 LNAVTASGYETA
+13 LKSVLAAGYENA
-25 TLVQQQAVPAALTG
+25 TPVQMQAIPAALTG

-61 QRLLVESTGKG
+61 QRMLAEPTVKSM
-72 IGPRVLVLTPTREL
+72 GPRVLVLTPTREL
-86 ALQVEKSAM
+86 ALQVEKAAM
-95 KYGQALR
+95 TYGKDMR

-122 AQPVDVV
+122 SQPVDVV

-168 DIQAI
+168 DIKAI
-173 AARCPSERQTLLFSA
+173 AARCPAERQTLLFSA

-208 EIEAA
+208 EIEAV
-213 PKQEAKIE
+213 PHKESKIE
-221 QRLLYADNMDHKQR
+221 QRLLFADNMDHKNR

-242 DAEMTQAIVFAST
+242 DVEMVQAIVFAST

-279 MQQGQRNRALQRLRE
+279 MQQGHRNRALQRLRE
-294 GRTKVLVATDVAA
+294 GRTRVLVATDVAA
-307 RGIDVAG
+307 RGIDVAT

-377 EPTQRPQAGR
+377 EPTQKPASGR
-387 PAPGNGRPRSGNGGG
+387 PSSSGRPRSNNGP
-402 NRSGGFGEKRSW
+402 RGFGDKRPDGQKRSF
-414 GGGERSH
+414 GERSE
-421 ASGGYSGSR
+421 
-430 TDGAPRAYGDRA
+430 PRSYGDRP
-442 PRGDSADNRDR
+442 PRGDSRDNRDR
-453 GFRSERPQGDRPVR
+453 GFRADARPGGDRPAR
-467 DGAPRGNR
+467 HDAPRGNR
-475 FEGAARDHAPRSY
+475 FEQAAVRGPSDVPRMT
-488 GDHAPRAYGD
+488 GD
-498 RPPRDGNRF
+498 RPPRHEGFRG
-507 VAEHAPKPDVDGNSV
+507 ADVPREPNGEVNGNSV
-522 EYWKKREQE
+522 EYWEKRERE
-531 AKARTQRPHGDRPAR
+531 AKAKAAAAATRSYGNRAPGAR
-546 AGQPARSGAGAGE
+546 AGAAQAR
-559 PRRSYGNDNR
+559 GNDNR
-569 GAGGHARVG
+569 GGANRVG

>member
-1 MQFSELG
+1 MSFSELG

-13 LNAVTASGYETA
+13 LKSVLSAGYENA
-25 TLVQQQAVPAALTG
+25 TPVQTLAIPAALTG

-61 QRLLVESTGKG
+61 QRLQAEPTIKSM
-72 IGPRVLVLTPTREL
+72 GPRVLVLTPTREL

-95 KYGQALR
+95 KYGNDLR

-108 LVGGAPYGLQLKRL
+108 LVGGSPYGLQLKRL
-122 AQPVDVV
+122 SQPVDVV

-168 DIQAI
+168 DIKAI
-173 AARCPSERQTLLFSA
+173 AARCPAERQTLLFSA

-208 EIEAA
+208 EIEAV
-213 PKQEAKIE
+213 PHTESKIE
-221 QRLLYADNMDHKQR
+221 QRLLFADNMDHKNR
-235 LLDALLR
+235 LLDSLLR
-242 DAEMTQAIVFAST
+242 DVDMVQAIVFAST

-265 LADSGFASDALHGD
+265 LSESGFASDALHGD

-307 RGIDVAG
+307 RGIDVAT

-377 EPTQRPQAGR
+377 EPTQKPSSGRPPAGR
-387 PAPGNGRPRSGNGGG
+387 PSSSGRPRTSAGP
-402 NRSGGFGEKRSW
+402 RSGGFGDKRS
-414 GGGERSH
+414 EPRS
-421 ASGGYSGSR
+421 
-430 TDGAPRAYGDRA
+430 YGDRP
-442 PRGDSADNRDR
+442 PRGDSRDNRDR
-453 GFRSERPQGDRPVR
+453 GYRADARSAGDRPAR
-467 DGAPRGNR
+467 SDAPRGNR
-475 FEGAARDHAPRSY
+475 FENAARALGPSDVPRMT
-488 GDHAPRAYGD
+488 GD
-498 RPPRDGNRF
+498 RPPRSEGYRG
-507 VAEHAPKPDVDGNSV
+507 AAAPAPKAEVNGNSV
-522 EYWKKREQE
+522 EYWEKRERE
-531 AKARTQRPHGDRPAR
+531 AKAKAATPRSYGDRGNSARPA
-546 AGQPARSGAGAGE
+546 QPRTF
-559 PRRSYGNDNR
+559 GNDNR
-569 GAGGHARVG
+569 GGSSRVG

>member
-1 MQFSELG
+1 MNFSELG

-13 LNAVTASGYETA
+13 LKSVIAAGYENA
-25 TLVQQQAVPAALTG
+25 TPVQQQAIPAALTG

-61 QRLLVESTGKG
+61 QRLQAEPAVKS

-95 KYGQALR
+95 AYGKELR

-122 AQPVDVV
+122 SQPVDVV

-153 VLDEADRMLDMGFVD
+153 ILDEADRMLDMGFID
-168 DIQAI
+168 DIRAI
-173 AARCPSERQTLLFSA
+173 AARCPADRQTLLFSA
-188 TLDGVVGNLA
+188 TLDGVVGSLA
-198 RELTRDAQRI
+198 RELTTDAERI

-213 PKQEAKIE
+213 PQKEAMIE
-221 QRLLYADNMDHKQR
+221 QRLLFADNMEHKNR

-242 DAEMTQAIVFAST
+242 DVEMVQAIVFAST
-255 KRSTEEISDL
+255 KRSAEEISDL

-294 GRTKVLVATDVAA
+294 GRTRVLVATDVAA
-307 RGIDVAG
+307 RGIDVAT

-340 GRTGIAVSF
+340 GRAGIAVSF

-364 TGNRIEVHTLPGL
+364 IGNRIQVHTLPGL
-377 EPTQRPQAGR
+377 EPTQRPVSGR
-387 PAPGNGRPRSGNGGG
+387 PANRGFGDKRRTERAGPRS
-402 NRSGGFGEKRSW
+402 
-414 GGGERSH
+414 
-421 ASGGYSGSR
+421 
-430 TDGAPRAYGDRA
+430 
-442 PRGDSADNRDR
+442 
-453 GFRSERPQGDRPVR
+453 
-467 DGAPRGNR
+467 
-475 FEGAARDHAPRSY
+475 
-488 GDHAPRAYGD
+488 YGD
-498 RPPRDGNRF
+498 RPPRGEGRDNRDRAYRGSSAASGRPMRDGGPRSYDERPYRTDDAHGGGFRSEPQREVN
-507 VAEHAPKPDVDGNSV
+507 GNSI
-522 EYWKKREQE
+522 EYWEKRERE
-531 AKARTQRPHGDRPAR
+531 AKAKA
-546 AGQPARSGAGAGE
+546 AAA
-559 PRRSYGNDNR
+559 RSYGDRAGNARGGQARGYSNDNR
-569 GAGGHARVG
+569 GGGRAG
-578 VRGRFKD
+578 VRGRFKG

>member
-1 MQFSELG
+1 MSFSELG

-13 LNAVTASGYETA
+13 LKSVLAAGYENA
-25 TLVQQQAVPAALTG
+25 TPVQQQAIPAALAG
-39 RDLLVSSHT
+39 GDLLVSSHT

-61 QRLLVESTGKG
+61 QRLQAEPTVKSM
-72 IGPRVLVLTPTREL
+72 GPRVLVLTPTREL
-86 ALQVEKSAM
+86 ALQVEKAAM
-95 KYGQALR
+95 TYGKELR

-122 AQPVDVV
+122 SQPVDVV

-168 DIQAI
+168 DIKAI
-173 AARCPSERQTLLFSA
+173 AARCPAERQTLLFSA

-208 EIEAA
+208 EIEAV
-213 PKQEAKIE
+213 PHKEAKIE
-221 QRLLYADNMDHKQR
+221 QRLLFADNMDHKNR

-242 DAEMTQAIVFAST
+242 DVEMVQAIVFAST

-294 GRTKVLVATDVAA
+294 GRTRVLVATDVAA
-307 RGIDVAG
+307 RGIDVAT

-377 EPTQRPQAGR
+377 EPTQKPASGR
-387 PAPGNGRPRSGNGGG
+387 PSSGRPRSNSGP
-402 NRSGGFGEKRSW
+402 RSFGDKRPDGQKRSF
-414 GGGERSH
+414 
-421 ASGGYSGSR
+421 
-430 TDGAPRAYGDRA
+430 GDR
-442 PRGDSADNRDR
+442 N
-453 GFRSERPQGDRPVR
+453 E
-467 DGAPRGNR
+467 
-475 FEGAARDHAPRSY
+475 PRS
-488 GDHAPRAYGD
+488 YGD
-498 RPPRDGNRF
+498 RPPRGGSRDNRDRGYRADARPGGDRFSRNDAQRGNRF
-507 VAEHAPKPDVDGNSV
+507 EQAAVRGPSDVPRMTGDRPPRIDGFRGADVPREPNGEVNGNSV
-522 EYWKKREQE
+522 EYWEKRERE
-531 AKARTQRPHGDRPAR
+531 AKAKAAAAATRSYGNR
-546 AGQPARSGAGAGE
+546 APGARSAQ
-559 PRRSYGNDNR
+559 PRGNDNR
-569 GAGGHARVG
+569 GGGNRVG

>member
-1 MQFSELG
+1 MSFAELG

-13 LNAVTASGYETA
+13 LKSVLAAGYENA
-25 TLVQQQAVPAALTG
+25 TPVQQQAIPAAISG

-61 QRLLVESTGKG
+61 QRLMTEPTIKS

-86 ALQVEKSAM
+86 ALQVEKAAM
-95 KYGQALR
+95 TYGRELR

-122 AQPVDVV
+122 SQPVDVV

-168 DIQAI
+168 DIKAI
-173 AARCPSERQTLLFSA
+173 AARCPAERQTLLFSA

-208 EIEAA
+208 EIAA
-213 PKQEAKIE
+213 VPQQEAKIE
-221 QRLLYADNMDHKQR
+221 QRLLFADNMDHKNR

-242 DAEMTQAIVFAST
+242 DVDMVQAIVFAAT
-255 KRSTEEISDL
+255 KRSAEEISDL
-265 LADSGFASDALHGD
+265 LADSGFASDSLHGD

-294 GRTKVLVATDVAA
+294 GRTRVLVATDVAA
-307 RGIDVAG
+307 RGIDVAT

-349 AGMREGGLVKNIERY
+349 AGMREGGLVRNIERY

-377 EPTQRPQAGR
+377 EPTQKPATGR
-387 PAPGNGRPRSGNGGG
+387 PASSGRPRGNGAPRTGAG
-402 NRSGGFGEKRSW
+402 PRGGFGDKRPEGHKRSF
-414 GGGERSH
+414 GDRAEPRS
-421 ASGGYSGSR
+421 
-430 TDGAPRAYGDRA
+430 YGDRP
-442 PRGDSADNRDR
+442 PRGDARDNRDR
-453 GFRSERPQGDRPVR
+453 GFRAN
-467 DGAPRGNR
+467 APRGNR
-475 FEGAARDHAPRSY
+475 FEQAARTPSDVPRMTDDRAPRGAA
-488 GDHAPRAYGD
+488 GEV
-498 RPPRDGNRF
+498 N
-507 VAEHAPKPDVDGNSV
+507 GNSV
-522 EYWKKREQE
+522 EYWEKRERE
-531 AKARTQRPHGDRPAR
+531 AQAREKAAAARRYGDRPAARSAAQPRGFGNETR
-546 AGQPARSGAGAGE
+546 AGAR
-559 PRRSYGNDNR
+559 
-569 GAGGHARVG
+569 G

>member
-1 MQFSELG
+1 MTDAQEARSTALTCALKKVQPMSFSELG

-13 LNAVTASGYETA
+13 LKSVLDSGYENA
-25 TLVQQQAVPAALTG
+25 TPVQQQAIPAALTG

-61 QRLLVESTGKG
+61 QRLLAEPTVKS

-95 KYGQALR
+95 KYGKELR

-122 AQPVDVV
+122 STPVDVV

-173 AARCPSERQTLLFSA
+173 AARCPAERQTLLFSA

-198 RELTRDAQRI
+198 RELTKDAQRI
-208 EIEAA
+208 EIEAV
-213 PKQEAKIE
+213 PHKEAKIE
-221 QRLLYADNMDHKQR
+221 QRLLFADNMDHKTR

-242 DAEMTQAIVFAST
+242 DVDLTQAIVFAAT
-255 KRSTEEISDL
+255 KKSAEEISDL
-265 LADSGFASDALHGD
+265 LSDSGFAADSLHGD
-279 MQQGQRNRALQRLRE
+279 MQQGQRNRALQRLRD
-294 GRTKVLVATDVAA
+294 GRTRVLVATDVAA
-307 RGIDVAG
+307 RGIDVAT

-349 AGMREGGLVKNIERY
+349 AGMREVGLVKNIERY
-364 TGNRIEVHTLPGL
+364 TGNRIDVHTLPGL
-377 EPTQRPQAGR
+377 EPTQKPASGR
-387 PAPGNGRPRSGNGGG
+387 PAGNNRPRGNAGGG
-402 NRSGGFGEKRSW
+402 RGFGDKRAWNS
-414 GGGERSH
+414 EPRS
-421 ASGGYSGSR
+421 
-430 TDGAPRAYGDRA
+430 YGDRA
-442 PRGDSADNRDR
+442 PRGDSRDNRDR
-453 GFRSERPQGDRPVR
+453 GYRSDARPARGD
-467 DGAPRGNR
+467 APRGNR
-475 FEGAARDHAPRSY
+475 FEQAAVRTPSDVPRMTGDFVPSGAEV
-488 GDHAPRAYGD
+488 
-498 RPPRDGNRF
+498 N
-507 VAEHAPKPDVDGNSV
+507 GNSV
-522 EYWKKREQE
+522 EYWEKRERE
-531 AKARTQRPHGDRPAR
+531 AKAKAAAVRNANGNRARPAHPR
-546 AGQPARSGAGAGE
+546 NFGHDNHQAGHA
-559 PRRSYGNDNR
+559 NR
-569 GAGGHARVG
+569 GG
-578 VRGRFKD
+578 VRGRFKG